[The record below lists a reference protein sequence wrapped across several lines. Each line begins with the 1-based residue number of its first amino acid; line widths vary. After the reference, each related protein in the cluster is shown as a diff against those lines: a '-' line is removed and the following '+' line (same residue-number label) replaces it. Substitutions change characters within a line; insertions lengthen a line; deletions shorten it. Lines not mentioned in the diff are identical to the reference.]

1 MQMRESKADQAL
13 AMEGICIIVSDIVR
27 ATAFLHQAVTS
38 CNLNRTNVRL
48 FQINRVSINTLSDLN
63 NIVRRKPLKIDLI
76 DLSIRAWKT
85 CKRNKACANS

>member
-48 FQINRVSINTLSDLN
+48 FQINRVSINTLSDLGVLSN
-63 NIVRRKPLKIDLI
+63 LI
-76 DLSIRAWKT
+76 GSLSLAYEYYSPPT
-85 CKRNKACANS
+85 E